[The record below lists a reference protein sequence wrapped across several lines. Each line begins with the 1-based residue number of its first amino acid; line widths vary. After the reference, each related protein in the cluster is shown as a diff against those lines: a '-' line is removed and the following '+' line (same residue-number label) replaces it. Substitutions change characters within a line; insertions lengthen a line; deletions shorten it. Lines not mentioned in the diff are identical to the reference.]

1 MNEHTTTD
9 TTTTE
14 NPMTEDPMTEDT
26 AGPADTCTTPTG
38 RIRNL
43 ARNLARAWRH
53 NLRATRIIAGIRP
66 HWLAATA
73 LHAALAA
80 ALPYV
85 TILCSARLID
95 ELAGARDPDRLADR
109 TVALVVATAACTL
122 LTAAARHWKNAE
134 DDMIE
139 AMFHQP
145 VTNKLMTMD
154 FPIVDDQRTSDAV
167 ERIRESDNFAGKG
180 LPQTM
185 MIFENGMPAL
195 FQLLGG
201 VILSA
206 GLFASPIPQADG
218 WAATLAGPWMSVVM
232 LALMIA
238 AAVASAACANRSG
251 SYWSRFDEE
260 GRFGNRLFAFFGVE
274 LPRDPGRAMDVR
286 IYRQIERVG
295 LPGWERNP
303 FTEGP
308 IVRAMYGPM
317 GLWMAASAATTTML
331 TGIVYVFVACKAW
344 SGAFGIGSAAQYV
357 GAITTMFLGIT
368 QLMQSFG
375 DMVNN
380 VEFLDR
386 QFTFLDTPNRM
397 YQGSLTTEKRNDRQY
412 DVEFQDVSFRYPN
425 APDGTWALRHVNLR
439 FRVGSRLA
447 VVGENGSGKTT
458 FITLLCRLYDPTEGR
473 ILLNGIDI
481 RKYRY
486 DEYMRLFAV
495 VFQDFQLFALPLA
508 QNVASSAHYDQRRV
522 RDCLEKAG
530 FGERLASLPDGMDTS
545 LYRDLDERGVQISG
559 GEAQKIAIA
568 RALYRDAPF
577 IILDEPTAAL
587 DPIAEA
593 QVYAKFDHIACDR
606 TAVCISHRLS
616 SCRFCDDIVVFDHGS
631 IVQQGTHERLLDD
644 ADGKYRQLWQ
654 AQAQYYAQ

>member
-1 MNEHTTTD
+1 MTDNTTTD
-9 TTTTE
+9 DDT
-14 NPMTEDPMTEDT
+14 MTQDDMTEDT
-26 AGPADTCTTPTG
+26 TDPADTRTPRTS
-38 RIRNL
+38 RIRTL
-43 ARNLARAWRH
+43 AHALARAWRH
-53 NLRATRIIAGIRP
+53 NLRATRIVAGIRP

-85 TILCSARLID
+85 TIWCSARLID
-95 ELAGARDPDRLADR
+95 ELAGARNPDELAR
-109 TVALVVATAACTL
+109 RALTLVVATAAFTL
-122 LTAAARHWKNAE
+122 LTATAEHWKNAE
-134 DDMIE
+134 NEMIE
-139 AMFHQP
+139 TMFRQP
-145 VTNKLMTMD
+145 VTDKLMTMD
-154 FPIVDDQRTSDAV
+154 FPIVDDQRTADAV

-180 LPQTM
+180 IPQTL

-195 FQLLGG
+195 FQLIGG
-201 VILSA
+201 IILSA
-206 GLFASPIPQADG
+206 GLFISPVPQADG
-218 WAATLAGPWMSVVM
+218 WTAALAGPWMSVVM
-232 LALMIA
+232 FALMIG

-251 SYWSRFDEE
+251 SYWAKFDEE
-260 GRFGNRLFAFFGVE
+260 GRFGNRLFAFFGIE
-274 LPRDPGRAMDVR
+274 LPYSPKRAMDVR
-286 IYRQIERVG
+286 IYRQLERVG

-308 IVRAMYGPM
+308 IVRASYGPM
-317 GLWMAASAATTTML
+317 GLWMAASAAITTML

-344 SGAFGIGSAAQYV
+344 AGAFGIGSAAQYV
-357 GAITTMFLGIT
+357 GAITTMFLGIA

-412 DVEFQDVSFRYPN
+412 DVEFQNVSFRYPN
-425 APDGTWALRHVNLR
+425 APDGTWALRHINLR
-439 FRVGSRLA
+439 FRIGSRLA

-458 FITLLCRLYDPTEGR
+458 FIKLLCRLYDPTEGR

-486 DEYMRLFAV
+486 DEYMRIFAV

-508 QNVASSAHYDQRRV
+508 QNVASSAHYDPQRV

-530 FGERLASLPDGMDTS
+530 FGERLASLPDGLDTS

-568 RALYRDAPF
+568 RALYQDAPF

-587 DPIAEA
+587 DPVAEA
-593 QVYAKFDHIACDR
+593 QVYAKFDQIAGDK
-606 TAVCISHRLS
+606 TAVYISHRLS
-616 SCRFCDDIVVFDHGS
+616 SCRFCDDIAVFDHGS
-631 IVQQGTHERLLDD
+631 IIQQGPHERLL
-644 ADGKYRQLWQ
+644 ADVGGKYRELWQ